1 MSAMMQFTSA
11 ASTSLPPAAA
21 TIPDV
26 LQMAEI
32 VAASGLF
39 PAFKTP
45 QAAAALMLLCRA
57 KGLDPMTAVERYHIV
72 QGRPVMRAEA
82 MLAEF
87 LAAGG
92 RVEWHERSESVAS
105 ATFSHPQGGSIQV
118 AWTIEQAKAA
128 GLTGKDAWRQYAR
141 QMLHARCVSEGVR
154 SVFPGVTNGLYT
166 PEEAADMARGGPV
179 APVADIGANAAGGQ
193 APPAPK
199 DAEIIGEAPP
209 IDRNWLRRH
218 EESQVPLPTGQSTH
232 EIAAKASPSPRR
244 SPLEEAIDGF
254 VDLAESLGYPLRNA
268 QGKPSRSGL
277 LACLSQIRGAAVV
290 EMPGSAGEWATACQE
305 LTDWHSALAQD
316 ANRGEDMAEA

>member
-1 MSAMMQFTSA
+1 MSAMMQLAPA
-11 ASTSLPPAAA
+11 ASVSLHPATA
-21 TIPDV
+21 TIPEV

-92 RVEWHERSESVAS
+92 RVEWHERSDTAAI
-105 ATFSHPQGGSIQV
+105 ATFSHPQGGSIRV
-118 AWTIEQAKAA
+118 SWTIDQARAA
-128 GLTGKDAWRQYAR
+128 GLTGKDVWRQYAR

-166 PEEAADMARGGPV
+166 PEEATDISANGP
-179 APVADIGANAAGGQ
+179 ASHG
-193 APPAPK
+193 PK
-199 DAEIIGEAPP
+199 EAEVVGEAPP
-209 IDRNWLRRH
+209 AERNWLRLRPGSA
-218 EESQVPLPTGQSTH
+218 EGQNDVVFGPDQPLPPAR
-232 EIAAKASPSPRR
+232 AAIPPATAPTPRRR
-244 SPLEEAIDGF
+244 SPLEEAADAF
-254 VDLAESLGYPLRNA
+254 VALAEGLGYVVRSSDGRPSK
-268 QGKPSRSGL
+268 QGLITL
-277 LACLSQIRGAAVV
+277 LTMARETEVASLPA
-290 EMPGSAGEWATACQE
+290 SAGEWASACEE
-305 LTDWHSALAQD
+305 LTNWHNSLHQSADTPLP
-316 ANRGEDMAEA
+316 ELES